1 MKKDN
6 QTATTVKLDN
16 KLYYDFKVQAMI
28 QRLSLQ
34 EFVEKCVTLYVSNE
48 PHTASFREL
57 INEFK
62 LSVLSTTGSFGSQP

>member
-1 MKKDN
+1 MKKQDV
-6 QTATTVKLDN
+6 TATTVKLDN
-16 KLYYDFKVQAMI
+16 KLYYDFKVQAML

>member
-1 MKKDN
+1 MKKQN
-6 QTATTVKLDN
+6 ITATTVKLDD
-16 KLYYDFKVQAMI
+16 KLYYDFKVQAM
-28 QRLSLQ
+28 RNKLSLQ

-62 LSVLSTTGSFGSQP
+62 LSILSTTGSFGSQS

>member
-1 MKKDN
+1 MKKTTV
-6 QTATTVKLDN
+6 TATTVKLDN
-16 KLYYDFKVQAMI
+16 KLYYDFKVQAML

-62 LSVLSTTGSFGSQP
+62 LSVLSTTGSFGSQS

>member
-6 QTATTVKLDN
+6 RTATTVKLTGE
-16 KLYYDFKVQAMI
+16 LYYNFKVEAMK
-28 QRLSLQ
+28 QKLSLQ

-48 PHTASFREL
+48 PHSASFRDL

-62 LSVLSTTGSFGSQP
+62 LSILSTTGSFGSQS

>member
-6 QTATTVKLDN
+6 RTATTVKLAEE
-16 KLYYDFKVQAMI
+16 LYYSFKVEAM
-28 QRLSLQ
+28 RNKLSLQ

-48 PHTASFREL
+48 PHTASFRDL
-57 INEFK
+57 VNEFK